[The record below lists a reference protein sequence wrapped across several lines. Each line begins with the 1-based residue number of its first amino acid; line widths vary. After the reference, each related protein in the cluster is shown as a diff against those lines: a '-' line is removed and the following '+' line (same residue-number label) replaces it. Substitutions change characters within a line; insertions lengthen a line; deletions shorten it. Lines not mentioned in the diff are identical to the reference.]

1 MNFYN
6 IISIASGPV
15 IGAVIGY
22 FTNYIAVKMLFRPRK
37 EVRLLGV
44 KLPFTPGIIPKRR
57 AELAKAIGN
66 TVGNRLLTKEA
77 VLDVLLRGD
86 AANSFAMEITN
97 AIFESE
103 LSIGELS
110 SSLPTP
116 VGAKEKLSRFIA
128 ERLCG
133 ALSSF
138 DMGNVIMR
146 EARPIIK
153 ENLGGIASMF
163 VSDEMLSSFAEPINE
178 KIRAYMREHIDD
190 VITPAVSRE
199 LDELGENKLYQCL
212 SEVGIENAEVFSA
225 VRALYDKAAR
235 AYGEKLLDGFSVSEI
250 IENKIN
256 EMDVREVEDM
266 VISTM
271 KRELDAVVRL
281 GALVGFV
288 LGLLNIVFK

>member
-1 MNFYN
+1 
-6 IISIASGPV
+6 
-15 IGAVIGY
+15 
-22 FTNYIAVKMLFRPRK
+22 
-37 EVRLLGV
+37 
-44 KLPFTPGIIPKRR
+44 
-57 AELAKAIGN
+57 
-66 TVGNRLLTKEA
+66 
-77 VLDVLLRGD
+77 
-86 AANSFAMEITN
+86 
-97 AIFESE
+97 
-103 LSIGELS
+103 
-110 SSLPTP
+110 
-116 VGAKEKLSRFIA
+116 
-128 ERLCG
+128 
-133 ALSSF
+133 
-138 DMGNVIMR
+138 
-146 EARPIIK
+146 
-153 ENLGGIASMF
+153 MF

>member
-86 AANSFAMEITN
+86 AANSAAMEITN

-110 SSLPTP
+110 SSLPMP
-116 VGAKEKLSRFIA
+116 VGTKEKLSRFIA

-178 KIRAYMREHIDD
+178 KILAYMSEHIDD
-190 VITPAVSRE
+190 VITPAVSCE
-199 LDELGENKLYQCL
+199 LDKLGENKLYQCL
-212 SEVGIENAEVFSA
+212 SEVGIENTAVFSA
-225 VRALYDKAAR
+225 VRALYDKAVR
-235 AYGEKLLDGFSVSEI
+235 EYGEKLLDGFSVSEI

>member
-86 AANSFAMEITN
+86 AANSAAMEITN

-103 LSIGELS
+103 LSIGELL
-110 SSLPTP
+110 SL
-116 VGAKEKLSRFIA
+116 I
-128 ERLCG
+128 
-133 ALSSF
+133 
-138 DMGNVIMR
+138 
-146 EARPIIK
+146 
-153 ENLGGIASMF
+153 
-163 VSDEMLSSFAEPINE
+163 
-178 KIRAYMREHIDD
+178 HI
-190 VITPAVSRE
+190 
-199 LDELGENKLYQCL
+199 
-212 SEVGIENAEVFSA
+212 
-225 VRALYDKAAR
+225 
-235 AYGEKLLDGFSVSEI
+235 
-250 IENKIN
+250 
-256 EMDVREVEDM
+256 
-266 VISTM
+266 
-271 KRELDAVVRL
+271 
-281 GALVGFV
+281 
-288 LGLLNIVFK
+288 